1 MAAPERTLLDT
12 GPVVALLVA
21 EDAHS
26 AWAHRVWGELE
37 PPLLTCEAVLSE
49 AQFLIARF
57 GGNPRAVLEFVER
70 GVINVAFGVQNE
82 VRRLLELPVGLPKP
96 AHVPGRCLPGL
107 HGRAILALPSR
118 DHRFAFPHLP
128 PAWAT
133 TDSRVNAGGGMKRA
147 LVTKV
152 GAASVVTR

>member
-1 MAAPERTLLDT
+1 MATPERTLVDT
-12 GPVVALLVA
+12 GPIVALLVA

-70 GVINVAFGVQNE
+70 GAINVGFGVQNE
-82 VRRLLELPVGLPKP
+82 VKRLLELQQAYRSLPMSLADACLVCMTEQFP
-96 AHVPGRCLPGL
+96 RC
-107 HGRAILALPSR
+107 RVV
-118 DHRFAFPHLP
+118 
-128 PAWAT
+128 T
-133 TDSRVNAGGGMKRA
+133 TDSHFRIYRRHGRQLIPVLMPEAE
-147 LVTKV
+147 
-152 GAASVVTR
+152 